1 MVDPATINH
10 LVDLAIINHLV
21 DPATINHLVDGIKI
35 NQLGGERN
43 LATRALLALV
53 CVRAPPPVLPI
64 DGSDH
69 LLADVVLHGSLPPRP
84 TQSCLP

>member
-10 LVDLAIINHLV
+10 MVDPATINHMVDPATINQLV

-43 LATRALLALV
+43 FAPCKPLFDWTLHWLRKIFFILA
-53 CVRAPPPVLPI
+53 
-64 DGSDH
+64 GF
-69 LLADVVLHGSLPPRP
+69 
-84 TQSCLP
+84 